1 MQVTKQSTAPTTIK
15 LTVSAEGNELDATKQ
30 LVLQRLAKN
39 VKLQGFRAGKAPMH
53 LIEKSIDQSQLQ
65 SEFIEQAI
73 NDLYVQ
79 AIDQERIRPVA
90 QPEIAISKF
99 VPFTTLEF
107 TADVEAVGEIT
118 LGDYTKLKIS
128 KQPVDISEKQIDDV
142 VKDLQGRVATKEE
155 VKRAAKLTDE
165 VVIDFAG
172 TDPKTKEALP
182 NTDGKEF
189 ALTLGSG
196 SFIPGF
202 EEELIGMQA
211 GDDKSFDITF
221 PDDYGVADMQGK
233 SVTFAVSVHKVNA
246 VVEPKVDEK
255 FAAEIGPFKSVE
267 ELRTDIRRELESQAT
282 READRIYEN
291 DLLQAIAKKTKV
303 EIPKALVDEEL
314 ERIEQQERQD
324 IVYRGQ
330 TWQEHLDSEGVTEE
344 EHKEKNREPA
354 ELRVKSGLILGEIAE
369 AESIKVTPEELE
381 IRVQILRGQYAN
393 DERMQAELEKP
404 ENRRDIMSRLMTEKT
419 LDKLKSLQ

>member
-369 AESIKVTPEELE
+369 AESLKVTPEELE